1 MKKFFKILS
10 VIVVLLIIG
19 AAIAWFGYL
28 KPEPPAISDEDRA
41 KITMMPLPTELELG
55 DENFEIAID
64 FGFSIK
70 GVNNEKITKGLD
82 RFFVQLAELTQ
93 MPLQKQEGID
103 LEINS
108 TNATE
113 KYPSKDDDES
123 YALKISNKEI
133 VLSAATDTGVLYG
146 LESLLQ
152 LAKIENGKWV
162 FPELE
167 LKDNPRYPWRG
178 LMIDVARH
186 WIDKE
191 TILRNIDAMSAVK
204 MNVLHLHLT
213 EYQSFRIES
222 KKFPKLHQ
230 LGSQGKYFS
239 QDDIKEIIAYASDRG
254 IRVIPEF
261 DVPGHTTAWFVGHP
275 ELATAP
281 GPYELDSI
289 FGILDPV
296 MDPTR
301 EEVYDFLDE
310 FIGEMATLFPDEY
323 LHIGGDEVKAKQW
336 NESEHIQKFMKDNDI
351 EDAHELQAYFNIR
364 LQKILA
370 KHGKQMMGWDE
381 IIHPDLPK
389 DGIAVQSWRNQKS
402 LWEAVRSGNNAILS
416 AGYYLDHKR
425 PASFHYDIDPT
436 VIQGGVTIEVD
447 STNWKAWKTKIYVQE
462 NEIDGFLYIF
472 GEGTD
477 NVRGI
482 MDMMGGTSDF
492 TNVKVDS
499 ENYSFIN
506 NTSFGDI
513 DVNLKT
519 EGDSISGEMMLSI
532 ISIDLKGKQIGGSK
546 MEGGTKLPKFE
557 KIKPLT
563 PAEEANILGGEACM
577 WSEVVD
583 NRNIDSRI
591 WPRTAVIAE
600 KLWSPKDLTKN
611 EDDMY
616 RRLMVIDKQL
626 DEIGVQHNKSS
637 EILINEM
644 VPENYIEPLRNL
656 VNVLEEVKMYN
667 RMAMYGGELSVNTP
681 LNKIVDAAKPESFLA
696 YKFNKDVDLFLE
708 TGDPLIKERL
718 QDQLQIWSENHQ
730 KLAPAFGLPEKFIEN
745 NPMTIDIFE
754 QATIIRLKE
763 VESHSSNL
771 SNLAELALLSLEG
784 KAISSPDSL
793 MLKSRE
799 EHAGTLLPIV
809 DAIEKLIGKK

>member
-1 MKKFFKILS
+1 MKKFFKILG

-82 RFFVQLAELTQ
+82 RFFVQLAEITQ

-113 KYPSKDDDES
+113 KYPTIDDDES
-123 YALKISNKEI
+123 YTLKISNKEI

-213 EYQSFRIES
+213 EYQAFRIES
-222 KKFPKLHQ
+222 KKFPKLHE
-230 LGSQGKYFS
+230 LGSQGNFYS
-239 QDDIKEIIAYASDRG
+239 QEDIKEIISYAAERS

-275 ELATAP
+275 ELASAP

-336 NESEHIQKFMKDNDI
+336 NESEPIQKFMKDNDI

-389 DGIAVQSWRNQKS
+389 NGIAVQSWRNQKS
-402 LWEAVRSGNNAILS
+402 LWEAVRGGNKAILS

-425 PASFHYDIDPT
+425 PSSFHYGIDPT

-492 TNVKVDS
+492 KNVKVDGD
-499 ENYSFIN
+499 NYSFIN
-506 NTSFGDI
+506 ETGFGKI
-513 DVNLKT
+513 DVNLIK
-519 EGDSISGEMMLSI
+519 EGDSLNGLMSLSI
-532 ISIDLKGKQIGGSK
+532 IDIDLKGIQVGGSN
-546 MEGGTKLPKFE
+546 MENDFILPKFE

-611 EDDMY
+611 EGDMY

-626 DEIGVQHNKSS
+626 DDIGVQHNKSS

-681 LNKIVDAAKPESFLA
+681 LNKIVDAAKPESFLV

-771 SNLAELALLSLEG
+771 SNLAELALLSLDG